1 MHWIF
6 HSDES
11 KRDGSKFRAGEKD
24 DYFICNN
31 KSSHSLQKPPP
42 AMAAVVSSL
51 VRARSAQRLVL
62 PRFHSTAAGGAAA
75 YVING
80 ERYPRDVHSN
90 TPPSILAKTS
100 RNLHLLPAHP
110 ISIIRQ
116 IIQEHFA
123 AYTPLT
129 PRSPA
134 VSVWQNFDQLGF
146 PPDHPGR
153 SPSDSYYLNQHYML
167 RTHTSAHEVESYQR
181 GLDRW
186 LLSADVYRRDE
197 IDASHY
203 PVFHQMEGTHVWPV
217 SELHTLPALNA
228 QLEASL
234 AACPILIEDNTHIS
248 PSNPYQPTHD
258 PVHAAEITKHLKH
271 SLNSLIFRLF
281 GHITKTSQKNGEK
294 EPLRVRWI
302 EAYFPFTTPSYEV
315 EVWWEG
321 EWLELL
327 GCGVVMQK
335 TLDEAGVPDKAGWAF
350 GLGLERLSM
359 VLFSIPDIRLFWT
372 TDQRFHSQFSQGQ
385 ITTFKP
391 YSRYPECYK
400 DMSFWL
406 PVGSIGSA
414 SEQVDSAGGGA
425 SAAGGKGRV
434 FHENDY
440 YEIVR
445 EVAGDLVE
453 TVSLVRPLSPLS
465 LPLHR
470 QIRITDPSP
479 LPLPARLTNS
489 PTQKPTAN
497 QDATDSTTDTWIGR
511 YQTKK

>member
-1 MHWIF
+1 MAALV
-6 HSDES
+6 SLL
-11 KRDGSKFRAGEKD
+11 RASGPRL
-24 DYFICNN
+24 
-31 KSSHSLQKPPP
+31 SLPAPRLRRLQSMQCPPP
-42 AMAAVVSSL
+42 
-51 VRARSAQRLVL
+51 
-62 PRFHSTAAGGAAA
+62 

-80 ERYPRDVHSN
+80 QRFPRDTHSN

-100 RNLHLLPAHP
+100 RGLHLLPAHP
-110 ISIIRQ
+110 LSILRQ
-116 IIQEHFA
+116 IIERHFA
-123 AYTPLT
+123 GYTPLA
-129 PRSPA
+129 PASPA
-134 VSVWQNFDQLGF
+134 VSVWQNFDELGF

-153 SPSDSYYLNQHYML
+153 SPSDSYYLNAHHML
-167 RTHTSAHEVESYQR
+167 RTHTSAHEVESYRR
-181 GLDRW
+181 GLDTW

-203 PVFHQMEGTHVWPV
+203 PVFHQMEGTHVWPR

-228 QLEASL
+228 QLEAAL
-234 AACPILIEDNTHIS
+234 AACPILIEDTTRIS
-248 PSNPYQPTHD
+248 PSNPYQPAHD

-271 SLNSLIFRLF
+271 SLNGLIFRLF
-281 GHITKTSQKNGEK
+281 GHVAAQRH

-315 EVWWEG
+315 EVWWQG

-350 GLGLERLSM
+350 GLGLERLAM

-372 TDQRFHSQFSQGQ
+372 TDQRFHSQFSHGQ

-406 PVGSIGSA
+406 PVGSLGSLG
-414 SEQVDSAGGGA
+414 SLGAGAEGGDA
-425 SAAGGKGRV
+425 AAGVSAAGGKGRV

-440 YEIVR
+440 FEIVR

-453 TVSLVRPLSPLS
+453 TVSLVRPFLFSLSSPILTPYSTPYS
-465 LPLHR
+465 LPG
-470 QIRITDPSP
+470 
-479 LPLPARLTNS
+479 RLTNS

-497 QDATDSTTDTWIGR
+497 PDATDSTTDTWTGR
-511 YQTKK
+511 YQMRK

>member
-1 MHWIF
+1 MAALV
-6 HSDES
+6 SLL
-11 KRDGSKFRAGEKD
+11 RARPGPRLPVAARATLATR
-24 DYFICNN
+24 
-31 KSSHSLQKPPP
+31 LQSTAPPP
-42 AMAAVVSSL
+42 
-51 VRARSAQRLVL
+51 
-62 PRFHSTAAGGAAA
+62 

-80 ERYPRDVHSN
+80 QAFPRDAHSN
-90 TPPSILAKTS
+90 TPPSILAKTDRS
-100 RNLHLLPAHP
+100 LHLRPAHP
-110 ISIIRQ
+110 IAILRRIIER
-116 IIQEHFA
+116 HFA
-123 AYTPLT
+123 DYTPLA
-129 PRSPA
+129 PASPA

-153 SPSDSYYLNQHYML
+153 SPSDSYYLNKDYML
-167 RTHTSAHEVESYQR
+167 RTHTSAHEVESYRR

-197 IDASHY
+197 IDGSHY

-234 AACPILIEDNTHIS
+234 AACPILIEDTTRIS

-281 GHITKTSQKNGEK
+281 GHVAAQRQGGAAPK

-302 EAYFPFTTPSYEV
+302 EAYFPFTSPSYEV

-327 GCGVVMQK
+327 GCGVVMQR

-372 TDQRFHSQFSQGQ
+372 TDQRFHSQFSQDQ
-385 ITTFKP
+385 ITTFVP

-406 PVGSIGSA
+406 PVGSVGVAGSEGETKTGSGSA
-414 SEQVDSAGGGA
+414 AAGV

-440 YEIVR
+440 FEIVR

-453 TVSLVRPLSPLS
+453 TVSLVRFSLS
-465 LPLHR
+465 LSLSLA
-470 QIRITDPSP
+470 ITDSP
-479 LPLPARLTNS
+479 PQIDEFTHPKTNRQSRCYRLNYRHMDRS
-489 PTQKPTAN
+489 LSNEEVNVLQQEVQKRVVEEMG
-497 QDATDSTTDTWIGR
+497 IEMR
-511 YQTKK
+511 

>member
-1 MHWIF
+1 
-6 HSDES
+6 
-11 KRDGSKFRAGEKD
+11 
-24 DYFICNN
+24 
-31 KSSHSLQKPPP
+31 
-42 AMAAVVSSL
+42 MAAVVTPL
-51 VRARSAQRLVL
+51 VRARTASRWAVTRARARASRASSVHAVHAL
-62 PRFHSTAAGGAAA
+62 PRFHSTAQGGGA

-80 ERYPRDVHSN
+80 ESYPRDVHSN
-90 TPPSILAKTS
+90 TPPSILAKTN

-110 ISIIRQ
+110 ISILRQ

-134 VSVWQNFDQLGF
+134 VSVWQNFDELGF

-167 RTHTSAHEVESYQR
+167 RTHTSAHEVESYRR

-217 SELHTLPALNA
+217 AELHTLPALNA

-234 AACPILIEDNTHIS
+234 AACPILIEDNTRIS

-258 PVHAAEITKHLKH
+258 TVHAAEITKHLKH

-281 GHITKTSQKNGEK
+281 GHITKTNQG

-372 TDQRFHSQFSQGQ
+372 TDQRFHSQFSPGQ

-406 PVGSIGSA
+406 PAGSLSRA
-414 SEQVDSAGGGA
+414 SKVDIAGGAGASA

-453 TVSLVRPLSPLS
+453 TVSLIDEFTHPKTNRQSRCYRLNYRHMDRSLSNEEVNAL
-465 LPLHR
+465 
-470 QIRITDPSP
+470 QEEV
-479 LPLPARLTNS
+479 
-489 PTQKPTAN
+489 QKRVVEEMG
-497 QDATDSTTDTWIGR
+497 IEMR
-511 YQTKK
+511 